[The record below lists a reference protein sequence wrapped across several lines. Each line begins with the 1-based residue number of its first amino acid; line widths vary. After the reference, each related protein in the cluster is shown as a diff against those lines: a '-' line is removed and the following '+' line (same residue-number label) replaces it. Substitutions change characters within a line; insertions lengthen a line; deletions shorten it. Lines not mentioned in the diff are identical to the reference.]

1 MPELTKAH
9 GAVLRLLDWLPEDIE
24 ADEQLVATLL
34 NIPESEA
41 LRLLEELE
49 AAEDITSATGRLQ

>member
-9 GAVLRLLDWLPEDIE
+9 EAVLRLLDWLPEDVE

-41 LRLLEELE
+41 SRLLEELE
-49 AAEDITSATGRLQ
+49 EAGDLTSATGRLQ